1 MLKWPME
8 RASDQPRDLFV
19 GQVLESAYQPGVSYR
34 LEQKLGEGGT
44 ALAYLARRAS
54 PQGESQV
61 VIKIILPQ
69 IVAESDERALT
80 IIKKEAVALG
90 RLNERVPPTPF
101 VVRLMDT
108 GTVPF
113 RSHAR
118 TLQLPFIALEY
129 VHGGLEGATLEE
141 RVEYSLKATG
151 FAFDPERAARV
162 ILSLAKG
169 LDEIHTVGVVHR
181 DLSPGNVLCCGAGES
196 EMFKISDFGIARP
209 MGLSAT
215 FGNMLIGT
223 PGYLAPE
230 QIVPQTEGGVGPTT
244 DIFSFA
250 GIVYYVLTGDRLFNA
265 RSAMQALLAAR
276 APERRSLLDSPTLPY
291 ELREREAA
299 CQAIDLAIAR
309 ATSPDPKLRP
319 HSAQRF
325 AESLLP
331 WVTFQASHSRPS
343 HRWVTSM
350 DPLRSRELVIETN
363 WMVRHPPGDDR
374 IVLHVA
380 WNAAGHAL
388 AATTR
393 ALEYWDGTRWV
404 DLPQAGLPAPG
415 SLRVVERTSAAA
427 WVIGGEHAQLFEYSR
442 DGVRELFRGPDLDV
456 TFTGLTPDFED
467 VAVILGSKPGS
478 PPLLYAVVGK
488 HWLRPLPVP
497 DAAMLTGVARIDET
511 RWLVVGRG
519 TDGRPYAAYY
529 RPLDWQLD
537 RLRVPAGRSLLG
549 AASRPERNTA
559 VAVGVGG
566 ACLDIDDGAPS
577 QDLHTE
583 RPDLSCVAIDPLG
596 RHWAAGPGRVWS
608 RRTSGDWNPVW
619 QHDAWQPPFVSIMAE
634 IGTVIAMTVDG
645 AVLECRSL
653 LLDKTSPAF

>member
-1 MLKWPME
+1 MPS
-8 RASDQPRDLFV
+8 ASDKPRDLFV

-34 LEQKLGEGGT
+34 LDQKLGEGGT
-44 ALAYLARRAS
+44 AAAYLAKRTSQA
-54 PQGESQV
+54 GESQV

-101 VVRLMDT
+101 VVRLLDT
-108 GTVPF
+108 GAVPF
-113 RSHAR
+113 RSHGR
-118 TLQLPFIALEY
+118 MLQLPFIALEY
-129 VHGGLEGATLEE
+129 VHGGLEGATLDE
-141 RVEYSLKATG
+141 RVEYSVKATG
-151 FAFDPERAARV
+151 FAFDPPRAARV
-162 ILSLAKG
+162 IQALAKG
-169 LDEIHTVGVVHR
+169 LDEIHAVGVVHR

-196 EMFKISDFGIARP
+196 ELLKISDFGIARP

-230 QIVPQTEGGVGPTT
+230 QISSEGGSGVSATT

-250 GIVYYVLTGDRLFNA
+250 AIVYYVLTGDPLFNA
-265 RSAMQALLAAR
+265 HSAMQAMMLAR
-276 APERRSLLDSPTLPY
+276 APERRSVLDAPTLPY

-309 ATSPDPKLRP
+309 ATALDPKQRP
-319 HSAQRF
+319 QSAQRF

-331 WVTFQASHSRPS
+331 WITLESTARPS
-343 HRWVTSM
+343 RRWVTSM
-350 DPLRSRELVIETN
+350 DPLRSREMVIETN

-374 IVLHVA
+374 LVLNVA

-393 ALEYWDGTRWV
+393 GLEYWDGTRWCV
-404 DLPQAGLPAPG
+404 LPADGLPPPG
-415 SLRVVERTSAAA
+415 SLRVVERITPAT
-427 WVIGGEHAQLFEYSR
+427 WVVGGEQALLLEYSR
-442 DGVRELFRGPDLDV
+442 DGVRELFRGPDPEV
-456 TFTGLTPDFED
+456 TFTALTPGFED
-467 VAVILGSKPGS
+467 VAVVLGTKPGS
-478 PPLLYAVVGK
+478 PPLLYAIVGK
-488 HWLRPLPVP
+488 HWLRPLPVT
-497 DAAMLTGVARIDET
+497 DASMIAGLSRVDDD

-519 TDGRPYAAYY
+519 HDGRPYAAYY
-529 RPLDWQLD
+529 RPLDWQLE
-537 RLRVPAGRSLLG
+537 RLPVPEGRALLG
-549 AASRPERNTA
+549 TASRPERHTA

-566 ACLDIDDGAPS
+566 VCLELEGGVPNP
-577 QDLHTE
+577 HTLRE
-583 RPDLSCVAIDPLG
+583 RPDLSCIAIDPLG

-608 RRTSGDWNPVW
+608 RRASGEWTCVW
-619 QHDAWQPPFVSIMAE
+619 EHTDWQPPFVSIMAE

-645 AVLECRSL
+645 AVLECRST
-653 LLDKTSPAF
+653 LLDKTYPAL

>member
-1 MLKWPME
+1 ME
-8 RASDQPRDLFV
+8 RASDKPRDLFA

-44 ALAYLARRAS
+44 AVAYLARRAS
-54 PQGESQV
+54 PVGESQV
-61 VIKIILPQ
+61 VIKIVLPQ
-69 IVAESDERALT
+69 IVADSDERALT

-101 VVRLMDT
+101 VVRLLDT
-108 GTVPF
+108 GAVPF
-113 RSHAR
+113 RSHGR
-118 TLQLPFIALEY
+118 VLQLPFIALEY
-129 VHGGLEGATLEE
+129 VHGGLEGATLED

-151 FAFDPERAARV
+151 FAFDPERAARL
-162 ILSLAKG
+162 ISGLAKG
-169 LDEIHTVGVVHR
+169 LDEIHAVGVVHR
-181 DLSPGNVLCCGAGES
+181 DLSPGNVLCCGAGET
-196 EMFKISDFGIARP
+196 ELFKISDFGISRP
-209 MGLSAT
+209 AGLSAT
-215 FGNMLIGT
+215 FGNVLVGT

-230 QIVPQTEGGVGPTT
+230 QIVPQDGGVGPTT

-250 GIVYYVLTGDRLFNA
+250 AIVYFVLTGDQLFSA
-265 RSAMQALLAAR
+265 RSAAQALLAAR
-276 APERRSLLDSPTLPY
+276 APERRSLLDAPTLAY

-309 ATSPDPKLRP
+309 ATSVDAKLRP
-319 HSAQRF
+319 QSAQRF

-331 WVTFQASHSRPS
+331 WVMFEPSHSRPS
-343 HRWVTSM
+343 RRWVTSM

-374 IVLHVA
+374 IVLNVA

-393 ALEYWDGTRWV
+393 ALEYWDGTRWTE
-404 DLPQAGLPAPG
+404 LNQPGLPAPG
-415 SLRVVERTSAAA
+415 SLRVVERTSAAT
-427 WVIGGEHAQLFEYSR
+427 WVLGGDHAQLFEYSR
-442 DGVRELFRGPDLDV
+442 DGVRELFRGPDPSV
-456 TFTGLTPDFED
+456 TFNALTPEFDD
-467 VAVILGSKPGS
+467 IAVILGAKPGA
-478 PPLLYAVVGK
+478 PPLLCALVGK
-488 HWLRPLPVP
+488 RWLRPLPVA
-497 DAAMLTGVARIDET
+497 DAAMLTSVARIDDA

-519 TDGRPYAAYY
+519 TDGTPYAAYY
-529 RPLDWQLD
+529 RPLDWQLE
-537 RLRVPAGRSLLG
+537 RLPVPAGRALLG
-549 AASRPERNTA
+549 AASRPERSTA

-566 ACLDIDDGAPS
+566 ACLEIDEGVVNPRSLAD
-577 QDLHTE
+577 
-583 RPDLSCVAIDPLG
+583 RPDLSCIAIDPLG

-608 RRTSGDWNPVW
+608 RRTSGEWTTVW
-619 QHDAWQPPFVSIMAE
+619 QHEAWQPPFVSIMAE

>member
-1 MLKWPME
+1 ME
-8 RASDQPRDLFV
+8 RASDKPRDLFV
-19 GQVLESAYQPGVSYR
+19 DQVLESAYQPGVSYR

-44 ALAYLARRAS
+44 AMAYLARRAS
-54 PQGESQV
+54 PVGESQV

-69 IVAESDERALT
+69 LVAESDERALT

-90 RLNERVPPTPF
+90 RLNERIPPTPF
-101 VVRLMDT
+101 VVRLLDT
-108 GTVPF
+108 GAVPF
-113 RSHAR
+113 RSHGR
-118 TLQLPFIALEY
+118 VLQLPFIALEY

-151 FAFDPERAARV
+151 FAFDPERAARL

-169 LDEIHTVGVVHR
+169 LDEIHAVGVVHR
-181 DLSPGNVLCCGAGES
+181 DLSPGNVLCCGAGET

-230 QIVPQTEGGVGPTT
+230 QIVPADVGVSSVT

-250 GIVYYVLTGDRLFNA
+250 AIVYYVLTGDPLFSV
-265 RSAMQALLAAR
+265 RSPTQALLAAR
-276 APERRSLLDSPTLPY
+276 APERRSVLEAPTLPY

-319 HSAQRF
+319 QSAQRF

-331 WVTFQASHSRPS
+331 WITREASHARPS
-343 HRWVTSM
+343 RRWVSSM

-374 IVLHVA
+374 IVRHVA

-393 ALEYWDGTRWV
+393 SLEYWDGTRWCE
-404 DLPQAGLPAPG
+404 LPQAGLPPPG
-415 SLRVVERTSAAA
+415 TLCVVERASAAT
-427 WVIGGEHAQLFEYSR
+427 WVVGGAHGLLLEYSR
-442 DGVRELFRGPDLDV
+442 DGVRELFRGPDPEV
-456 TFTGLTPDFED
+456 TFTALTPEFED
-467 VAVILGSKPGS
+467 IAVLVGTKPGS
-478 PPLLYAVVGK
+478 PPLLYAIVGK
-488 HWLRPLPVP
+488 RWLRPLPVS
-497 DAAMLTGVARIDET
+497 DAVLLASVTRIDDA

-519 TDGRPYAAYY
+519 TDGAPYAAYY
-529 RPLDWQLD
+529 RPLDWELE
-537 RLRVPAGRSLLG
+537 RLPVPAGRALLG
-549 AASRPERNTA
+549 TASRPERNMA

-566 ACLDIDDGAPS
+566 ACLEIDDNVVSPRS
-577 QDLHTE
+577 LTD
-583 RPDLSCVAIDPLG
+583 RPDLSCIAIDPLG

-608 RRTSGDWNPVW
+608 RRMSGEWTSVW

-653 LLDKTSPAF
+653 LLDKTSPAL